1 MRIATSTIYSQQTA
15 AIDDQ
20 NALYLQIG
28 QQLSSGKK
36 LQAPSDDPTQ
46 IAHDLQIHTAIDS
59 VNQQSTNV
67 QNAVSELTTTDGAL
81 NSLVSVLQ
89 SARTLGIQGATE
101 TLTDAQ
107 RTSLGNQIDE
117 LLQQSI
123 AIGNT
128 KYADKY
134 VFGGTASNANAPVQQ
149 TGTPISAVTF
159 TGNEQ
164 VQGQLVYNS
173 QQFALST
180 TFQAAFN
187 YGASNN
193 SPDVFQTLI
202 RLRDTLVDKVST
214 DQSSAPVNQAG
225 QTVYGPQIG
234 GIGPAPTTLAQ
245 TASFATA
252 PVPGAGPPAAYTITI
267 NGAPNGGTPSVQTI
281 TIAANAPIDDGG
293 ASGTSVISQINA
305 VSATTGVTAS
315 YDAKTQ
321 RVSLTGTGAFY
332 VNDASGGGNLTQVL
346 HLASQSDFV
355 QNLSTQLGDI
365 DNVLNTA
372 LNARSVVGARIQALT
387 SISSQLQTTVTDN
400 KSTESQI
407 EDVDVAAATSKFSQ
421 TQVALQA
428 AYATTTRLESKTL
441 FDYLT

>member
-46 IAHDLQIHTAIDS
+46 IAQDLQIHTAIDS

-101 TLTDAQ
+101 TLTDSQ

-134 VFGGTASNANAPVQQ
+134 VFGGTAANANAPVQQ

-164 VQGQLVYNS
+164 VQGQLVYNN

-202 RLRDTLVDKVST
+202 TLRDTLVNKIST

-281 TIAANAPIDDGG
+281 TIAANAPVDDGG
-293 ASGTSVISQINA
+293 VSGTSVISQINA
-305 VSATTGVTAS
+305 VSAATGVTAS
-315 YDAKTQ
+315 YDPKTQ
-321 RVSLTGTGAFY
+321 RVSLSGSGAFY

>member
-15 AIDDQ
+15 AMDDQ

-46 IAHDLQIHTAIDS
+46 IAQDLQIHTAIEG

-134 VFGGTASNANAPVQQ
+134 VFGGTAANANAPVQQ

-159 TGNEQ
+159 SGNEQ

-193 SPDVFQTLI
+193 SPDVFRTLI
-202 RLRDTLVDKVST
+202 SLRDTLVNKIST
-214 DQSSAPVNQAG
+214 DQSSAAINQAG
-225 QTVYGPQIG
+225 RTVYGPQIAG
-234 GIGPAPTTLAQ
+234 VGPAPTTLAQ

-252 PVPGAGPPAAYTITI
+252 PAPGAGPPAAYTITI
-267 NGAPNGGTPSVQTI
+267 NGAPNGGAPSVQTI

-293 ASGTSVISQINA
+293 VSGTSVISRINA
-305 VSATTGVTAS
+305 VSASTGVTAS
-315 YDAKTQ
+315 YDPKTQ
-321 RVSLTGTGAFY
+321 RVALSGSGAFY
-332 VNDASGGGNLTQVL
+332 VNDAAGGGNLTQVL

-400 KSTESQI
+400 KSTESHI